1 MNSKTDVLLI
11 DDDKTICSYV
21 VTFLTRNSYRVTPAH
36 SGMEGLSLAAANRP
50 DLILLDLCLPD
61 VDGCEVL
68 RSLRLW
74 NDNPVIILS
83 SSKKERD
90 KVQALD
96 LGADDYVTKPFS
108 PAELMA
114 RIRARLRRT
123 NPHMPDNIYYAQ
135 GLKIN
140 FDTRAVSLDGAD
152 IHLTPLEYRLLSLLA
167 EHSGHVMTYRYLL
180 NTLWGPYIDDD
191 NQILRVNM
199 ANIRRKIQ
207 KNPARPQYV
216 FTETGIGYR
225 IRKNEFSGQDSVLQK
240 IPSA

>member
-1 MNSKTDVLLI
+1 MNPKTDVLLI
-11 DDDKTICSYV
+11 DDDKTICSFV
-21 VTFLTRNSYRVTPAH
+21 VTFLTSNSYRVTPAY
-36 SGMEGLSLAAANRP
+36 SGREGLCLAAANRP
-50 DLILLDLCLPD
+50 DVILLDLCLPD

-68 RSLRLW
+68 KNLRLW
-74 NDNPVIILS
+74 SDNPVIILS
-83 SSKKERD
+83 SSQQERD

-114 RIRARLRRT
+114 RIRARLRRRHT
-123 NPHMPDNIYYAQ
+123 HTPANIYYAQ
-135 GLKIN
+135 GLKID
-140 FDTRAVSLDGAD
+140 FAARAVSLDGAS

-167 EHSGHVMTYRYLL
+167 EHSGHVLTYHYIM
-180 NTLWGPYIDDD
+180 NTLWGPYVNDD

-225 IRKNEFSGQDSVLQK
+225 ILKNEFSGQDPEPQG